1 MSSRAW
7 LAFLTLGIIWGVP
20 YFFIK
25 LAVQELSPWLI
36 AWARIVLATLILLPI
51 AWQRGAL
58 RPLLAHKRS
67 ICAFALVEF
76 AVPFVAIS
84 MAERWISSSIAG
96 ILIAT
101 IPLIIALIS
110 RFFGVHERFGPWRVL
125 GLLVGLSGVI
135 ALLGLGSISGP
146 LGWAG
151 VGCMALATIGY
162 AIGPL
167 IVQRHLKLID
177 PFGPIAASLLIAS
190 LILLPAALF
199 SFPAQM
205 PSALALVSIAVLGVV
220 CTALAMLLLFYL
232 IGHAGA
238 ARASVITYINP
249 AVASLLGVAILHEH
263 LGVGGLIGLALILTG
278 SWLATRGALAVPGAS
293 SEAPAVGN

>member
-1 MSSRAW
+1 
-7 LAFLTLGIIWGVP
+7 
-20 YFFIK
+20 
-25 LAVQELSPWLI
+25 
-36 AWARIVLATLILLPI
+36 
-51 AWQRGAL
+51 L
-58 RPLLAHKRS
+58 RPLLAHKGA
-67 ICAFALVEF
+67 ICAFGLVEF
-76 AVPFVAIS
+76 AVPFAAIS
-84 MAERWISSSIAG
+84 LAERWISSSIAG

-101 IPLIIALIS
+101 VPLIIALIS
-110 RFFGVHERFGPWRVL
+110 RFFGVYERFGPWRVL

-135 ALLGLGSISGP
+135 ALLGLGSVSGP

-151 VGCMALATIGY
+151 VGCIALATIGY

-177 PFGPIAASLLIAS
+177 PFGPIAASLLIAA
-190 LILLPAALF
+190 LMLLPAALC

-263 LGVGGLIGLALILTG
+263 LGVGGPTGLALILAG

-293 SEAPAVGN
+293 SETPAVGN

>member
-7 LAFLTLGIIWGVP
+7 LAFLALGIIWGVP

-101 IPLIIALIS
+101 MPLIIALIS
-110 RFFGVHERFGPWRVL
+110 RFFGVHERLGIWR
-125 GLLVGLSGVI
+125 LVGLAVGLLELFERRHQNLGDEASSVGSEVSG
-135 ALLGLGSISGP
+135 G
-146 LGWAG
+146 
-151 VGCMALATIGY
+151 
-162 AIGPL
+162 
-167 IVQRHLKLID
+167 
-177 PFGPIAASLLIAS
+177 
-190 LILLPAALF
+190 
-199 SFPAQM
+199 
-205 PSALALVSIAVLGVV
+205 
-220 CTALAMLLLFYL
+220 
-232 IGHAGA
+232 
-238 ARASVITYINP
+238 
-249 AVASLLGVAILHEH
+249 
-263 LGVGGLIGLALILTG
+263 IGLRSDDAHAAAKAAFTNCLTF
-278 SWLATRGALAVPGAS
+278 S
-293 SEAPAVGN
+293 

>member
-7 LAFLTLGIIWGVP
+7 LAFLALGIIWGVP

-51 AWQRGAL
+51 AWRRGAL
-58 RPLLAHKRS
+58 RPLLAHKGAV
-67 ICAFALVEF
+67 CAFGLLEF

-84 MAERWISSSIAG
+84 LAERWISSSIAG

-101 IPLIIALIS
+101 VPLIIALIS

-125 GLLVGLSGVI
+125 GLLVGLIGVV

-151 VGCMALATIGY
+151 VGCIALATIGY

-177 PFGPIAASLLIAS
+177 PFGPIAGSLLVAG
-190 LILLPAALF
+190 LMLLPAALC
-199 SFPAQM
+199 SLPAQM
-205 PSALALVSIAVLGVV
+205 PSALALACIAVLGVV

-249 AVASLLGVAILHEH
+249 AVASLLGVAILHER
-263 LGVGGLIGLALILTG
+263 LGVGGLAGLALILSG
-278 SWLATRGALAVPGAS
+278 SWLATRGALAAPGSS
-293 SEAPAVGN
+293 SEAAALDS